1 MGLVAGEHEKLPGT
15 NPAFLT
21 AQQQRQ
27 AALEDIKL
35 LAPTVGVGFGMVMLA
50 GLQAP
55 FPEFDFAA
63 GGGFCQQY
71 GFAAGNGA
79 GPGQLV
85 DAARIAGVGRLD
97 QVAEG
102 YVEGFGHPVQG
113 GQADVLF
120 PGLDGHQH
128 APADPGQFRQ
138 RGLAELRGMAQTTD
152 VLADVL
158 QDGSPLA
165 GFFVH
170 YIAHMVGLRIILP
183 NFGRIVRP
191 PQVARKVMASVNS
204 PQASS
209 RFSRFS
215 KAECVLVLIT
225 MIWGGTFLLVQHA
238 MTVSGPMFFVGL
250 RFAAA
255 AVFVALFS
263 WRHLRDLTLFE
274 LKAGCFIGV
283 AIMLGYGLQTV
294 GLQTIPSSQS
304 AFITAL
310 YVPFVP
316 LLQWLVLGR
325 RPGLMP
331 SIGIML
337 AFTGL
342 MLVSGPA
349 GASLNFSPGEI
360 ATLISAI
367 AIAAEIILISAY
379 AGQVDV
385 RRVTVVQLASTAV
398 LAFLL
403 VVPTQEAIP
412 AFSWLLLVSAVG
424 LGAASAAIQVA
435 MNWAQKSVSPTRATL
450 IYAGEPV
457 WAGIAGRLAGE
468 RLPAIALFGAALI
481 VAAVIVSELKTRNK
495 DAIPVDEGLEQE
507 G

>member
-1 MGLVAGEHEKLPGT
+1 M
-15 NPAFLT
+15 NSS
-21 AQQQRQ
+21 
-27 AALEDIKL
+27 
-35 LAPTVGVGFGMVMLA
+35 PT
-50 GLQAP
+50 
-55 FPEFDFAA
+55 
-63 GGGFCQQY
+63 
-71 GFAAGNGA
+71 
-79 GPGQLV
+79 
-85 DAARIAGVGRLD
+85 
-97 QVAEG
+97 
-102 YVEGFGHPVQG
+102 
-113 GQADVLF
+113 
-120 PGLDGHQH
+120 
-128 APADPGQFRQ
+128 
-138 RGLAELRGMAQTTD
+138 
-152 VLADVL
+152 
-158 QDGSPLA
+158 PL
-165 GFFVH
+165 
-170 YIAHMVGLRIILP
+170 
-183 NFGRIVRP
+183 
-191 PQVARKVMASVNS
+191 
-204 PQASS
+204 

-225 MIWGGTFLLVQHA
+225 MVWGGTFLLVHHA

-255 AVFVALFS
+255 AAIVALFS
-263 WRHLRDLTLFE
+263 WRHLRELTLFE
-274 LKAGCFIGV
+274 IKAGSFIGV

-342 MLVSGPA
+342 MLLSGPS
-349 GASLNFSPGEI
+349 GAALNFSPGEI

-367 AIAAEIILISAY
+367 AIAAEIILISTY

-385 RRVTVVQLASTAV
+385 RRVTVVQLAATSV
-398 LAFLL
+398 LSFLL
-403 VVPTQEAIP
+403 VVPTGETLP
-412 AFSWLLLVSAVG
+412 DFSWTLLVTALG

-457 WAGIAGRLAGE
+457 WAGIVGRLAGE
-468 RLPAIALFGAALI
+468 RLPAIALVGAGLI
-481 VAAVIVSELKTRNK
+481 VAAVIVSELKTK
-495 DAIPVDEGLEQE
+495 GKVVEEDAELEREPQ